1 MQVSI
6 LAWNNNLRPSKEIRP
21 VAPPTDAGELRRPL
35 AIGLALSGL
44 IALVVFVWGS
54 VAALSG
60 AVIANGVVVGGGRRK
75 KIQHQQGG
83 GIGEILVK
91 DGSRVSAW
99 ELLGKLG
106 GTPDR

>member
-54 VAALSG
+54 VATLSG
-60 AVIANGVVVGGGRRK
+60 AVIANGVVGVDCSSK
-75 KIQHQQGG
+75 KIQPQQGG
-83 GIGEILVK
+83 AIGESLLEA
-91 DGSRVSAW
+91 GTSVSPGA
-99 ELLGKLG
+99 L
-106 GTPDR
+106 